1 MDWTPSGLARLLEDT
16 KAAAP
21 RRSSS
26 NPAPW
31 HRIPLAKINVLTHYK
46 TVNSYST
53 V

>member
-1 MDWTPSGLARLLEDT
+1 MGGTPSGLARFLEDT
-16 KAAAP
+16 KATP